1 MSPARRYLQQ
11 RTRRR
16 AQRCGSPLIG
26 LLASLTRSR
35 RARTGVV
42 ILVLLIIAALLAPV
56 ISPGDPARIT
66 GAPAAAPA
74 RHDDSAGAFLRP
86 RPDWCIF
93 PPTAWCDRKMNRW
106 YS

>member
-1 MSPARRYLQQ
+1 MKSVVR
-11 RTRRR
+11 
-16 AQRCGSPLIG
+16 I
-26 LLASLTRSR
+26 SL
-35 RARTGVV
+35 V
-42 ILVLLIIAALLAPV
+42 ALLMA
-56 ISPGDPARIT
+56 GFA
-66 GAPAAAPA
+66 APAAAPA